1 MADNINSKV
10 VNATKWSAL
19 AEVTAKLIAPIT
31 SMVLAR
37 VLTPEAFG
45 VVATITMITAFADIF
60 TEAGFQ
66 RYVIQHEFADDDDF
80 DKSTNV
86 AFWAN
91 FVLSGILWAVI
102 IIFADPLATLVGNPR
117 LGNVLIVACIS
128 IPLNAFSSIQMAVFK
143 RALDFKSLFFRR
155 LVAVLIPLVI
165 TIPLALW
172 LRSYWALIFG
182 TIAVNLSNAII
193 LTLQSPWKPR
203 LYFCWDRLKAMI
215 SYSMWAMVDAV
226 LIWATNYLEIFFISV
241 SLSAYYIGVYKT
253 ATSTVGHFTSIITAA
268 VLPVVM
274 PAFSRIQNDHAA
286 MRTMLLKMQ
295 KYMAVLLFPLGFGIF
310 IFRDM
315 ITWILLGRQW
325 GDAIMFMGI
334 WAIADVVTV
343 VLSRFCSNIYPA
355 IGKPRLSVVVQ
366 ILHLIF
372 LIPAVMLSVNYGFEA
387 LYWTRTLVR
396 AQLIFVN
403 IVFAYICIKQ
413 SPLKMLLNIT
423 PELLACMV
431 MTLTGYALL
440 SISSNMIISCVWIA
454 VCSIV
459 YFAFLSLF
467 KDDRAILISIK
478 GKYLDKILKKCKR

>member
-91 FVLSGILWAVI
+91 LVLSGILWAVI

-182 TIAVNLSNAII
+182 TIFSI
-193 LTLQSPWKPR
+193 
-203 LYFCWDRLKAMI
+203 
-215 SYSMWAMVDAV
+215 YSK
-226 LIWATNYLEIFFISV
+226 
-241 SLSAYYIGVYKT
+241 SLG
-253 ATSTVGHFTSIITAA
+253 
-268 VLPVVM
+268 
-274 PAFSRIQNDHAA
+274 
-286 MRTMLLKMQ
+286 
-295 KYMAVLLFPLGFGIF
+295 
-310 IFRDM
+310 
-315 ITWILLGRQW
+315 
-325 GDAIMFMGI
+325 
-334 WAIADVVTV
+334 
-343 VLSRFCSNIYPA
+343 
-355 IGKPRLSVVVQ
+355 
-366 ILHLIF
+366 
-372 LIPAVMLSVNYGFEA
+372 
-387 LYWTRTLVR
+387 
-396 AQLIFVN
+396 
-403 IVFAYICIKQ
+403 
-413 SPLKMLLNIT
+413 
-423 PELLACMV
+423 
-431 MTLTGYALL
+431 
-440 SISSNMIISCVWIA
+440 
-454 VCSIV
+454 
-459 YFAFLSLF
+459 
-467 KDDRAILISIK
+467 
-478 GKYLDKILKKCKR
+478 